1 MNESRQKVK
10 LLESFP
16 DPDREWVETALKNAL
31 GSFDQKIVVLDDDPT
46 GVQTVHDVSVYTDW
60 EAESIEK
67 GFAEEQSMFF
77 ILTNSR
83 GLTAEETKT
92 VHEQIAN
99 RVLAASQKTSK
110 PFILISRSD
119 STLRG
124 HYPLETEVLRSII
137 EDGSNKKID
146 GEIIFPFFKEGGR
159 FTINN
164 VHYVQEGDELVPA
177 AETEFAQDKT
187 FGYTK
192 SNLSEWCEEKTNGAF
207 KAADV
212 TSISL
217 DDLRGVKID
226 KIVDQ
231 LVAVSNFNKIVVN
244 AIDYVDVKVFV
255 IALVRAIEKGKSFI
269 FRSAAAVTKVLG
281 GITDKALLT
290 HDELILSENRNGGIV
305 IVGSHVNKTTRQL
318 EALRKADLPIAFIE
332 FNQHRVLENGGLIKE
347 VKGVI
352 SRVEEKIKA
361 GQSVAVYTKRERFD
375 LDTEDKEAQLKISL
389 EISNAV
395 TAIIA
400 NLSVRPNFIIA
411 KGGITSSDIGTKA
424 LRVKKAKV
432 MGQIRPGIPVWMT
445 GQESLFPGLPY
456 VIFPGNV
463 GTDTTLLEAVETL
476 LGEANAD

>member
-1 MNESRQKVK
+1 MNESRQTVK
-10 LLESFP
+10 LLELFP
-16 DPDREWVETALKNAL
+16 DLDRQWVEETLKKALAGL
-31 GSFDQKIVVLDDDPT
+31 DQKIVVLDDDPT

-60 EAESIEK
+60 EIDSIEK
-67 GFAEEQSMFF
+67 AFAEDQSIFF

-83 GLTAEETKT
+83 GLTAQETKT
-92 VHEQIAN
+92 VHQQIAK
-99 RVLAASQKTSK
+99 RVLAVSQKTGK

-124 HYPLETEVLRSII
+124 HYPLETEVLRNVI
-137 EDGSNKKID
+137 ENGSDKKID

-164 VHYVQEGDELVPA
+164 IHYVQEGEDLLPA
-177 AETEFAQDKT
+177 ADTEFAKDKT

-192 SNLSEWCEEKTNGAF
+192 SHLGEWCEEKTKGVF
-207 KAADV
+207 KAEKV
-212 TSISL
+212 TFISL
-217 DDLRGVKID
+217 DDLRGLKID
-226 KIVDQ
+226 AIADQ
-231 LVAVSNFNKIVVN
+231 LLGVSDFNKIVVN

-255 IALVRAIEKGKSFI
+255 IALVKAIKKGKTFI

-281 GITDKALLT
+281 GVPDKALLT

-305 IVGSHVNKTTRQL
+305 IVGSHVNKTTMQL
-318 EALRKADLPIAFIE
+318 EALQKSDLPMAFIE
-332 FNQHRVLENGGLIKE
+332 FNQHRVLEKGGLDEE
-347 VKGVI
+347 VKRVI
-352 SRVEEKIKA
+352 SLVEEKIKD

-375 LDTEDKEAQLKISL
+375 LDTDDKEAQLKISI
-389 EISNAV
+389 EISDAV

-400 NLSVRPNFIIA
+400 NLSIRPNYIIA

-424 LRVKKAKV
+424 LRVKRAKV

-463 GTDTTLLEAVETL
+463 GTETTLLEAVEIL
-476 LGEANAD
+476 MGKADAD